1 LSRLDVAKYDAI
13 RFCNRQVKE
22 FSFMPDS
29 TTSLLPTC
37 PDCGGILHPTRIE
50 RLTSIEVASA
60 DDDDAL
66 LVRQCLIC
74 GYTEQR
80 ARDTA
85 DRGRPAPA

>member
-1 LSRLDVAKYDAI
+1 
-13 RFCNRQVKE
+13 
-22 FSFMPDS
+22 MPDS

-60 DDDDAL
+60 DDDDGI

-74 GYTEQR
+74 GYSEQR
-80 ARDTA
+80 TRDAA
-85 DRGRPAPA
+85 DRGKPAPA